1 MSPSPT
7 LLQYRRMVSRNLR
20 AQIKLNLALNP
31 AKSRSELID
40 ELIQQERELLK
51 KLIDRET
58 DHANRE
64 ALRSVVDWLVV
75 LADMMKTRPQM
86 AP

>member
-1 MSPSPT
+1 
-7 LLQYRRMVSRNLR
+7 MVSRNLR
-20 AQIKLNLALNP
+20 AQIKLNLGLHP

-58 DHANRE
+58 DQANRE